1 MGLAA
6 FASGRF
12 TALVVNGFMLTAASD
27 KEGAAS
33 DLFEEEVD
41 RRAEEF
47 ISAFQHRIRVD
58 SSLASRSRQDPVPPS
73 TKSHATVRP
82 LDGMPAAGQ

>member
-58 SSLASRSRQDPVPPS
+58 SSLASRSRQGRAGAS
-73 TKSHATVRP
+73 SHCTK
-82 LDGMPAAGQ
+82 LLI